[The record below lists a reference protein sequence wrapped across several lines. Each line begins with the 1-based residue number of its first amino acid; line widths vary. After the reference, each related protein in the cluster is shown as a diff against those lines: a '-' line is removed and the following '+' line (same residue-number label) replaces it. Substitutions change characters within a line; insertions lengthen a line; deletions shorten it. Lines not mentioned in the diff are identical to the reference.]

1 MTTLTPDEVETG
13 RRDMIAKLRYEYAD
27 GRIPEITLD
36 ADMIRDL
43 VALLEALKP
52 VVVDREAV
60 RQLLHQRT
68 GCPCDL
74 TYEWAPGLPQ
84 SKHIRHFDS
93 LAYAIVELT
102 STPAALYP
110 KATEGKS

>member
-52 VVVDREAV
+52 VVVDRAAV
-60 RQLLHQRT
+60 R
-68 GCPCDL
+68 DAVS
-74 TYEWAPGLPQ
+74 YWLP
-84 SKHIRHFDS
+84 SGETVSYVDD
-93 LAYAIVELT
+93 AT
-102 STPAALYP
+102 SAVLAALYP